1 MFKTFANIIIIL
13 SASIFTG
20 CLMADSGDASAQQE
34 LISTVVVGSAESPDP
49 ILERV
54 IELEEDGIVKN
65 VIVMESFPV
74 QIRMTAPRY
83 IIDELNAMERKR
95 IPGLLE

>member
-1 MFKTFANIIIIL
+1 MTDSDDTSFKQD
-13 SASIFTG
+13 
-20 CLMADSGDASAQQE
+20 M
-34 LISTVVVGSAESPDP
+34 ISVVIVGSAESPDP

-54 IELEEDGIVKN
+54 MELEQDGIIEN

-74 QIRMTAPRY
+74 QIRLTGPRY